1 MTSRNGYFPGKMSF
15 SEGDST
21 NYQKSAARFFLT
33 VDVTSEN
40 GK

>member
-1 MTSRNGYFPGKMSF
+1 MRNFDGQKTLSF

>member
-1 MTSRNGYFPGKMSF
+1 MAHTVSF